1 MSEYTDN
8 YSKEE
13 KPKRGRP
20 AFNVSWPE
28 AEFTAEEIYNALEKK
43 LSRVSIHAKIN
54 KALKSGELS
63 TVGKIKPRTG
73 RPKMVYKRTT
83 PETSIES

>member
-1 MSEYTDN
+1 MNDYTDN
-8 YSKEE
+8 TARESSCPKE

-20 AFNVSWPE
+20 AFHVEWPE
-28 AEFTAEEIYNALEKK
+28 VEFTAEEIYYTLEKK

-54 KALKSGELS
+54 KALRLGELS

-73 RPKMVYKRTT
+73 RPKIVYKRTA
-83 PETSIES
+83 